1 MDFPR
6 LVYRGPTKYL
16 LVQDETG
23 YAEALSAGWNHGH
36 AEPVAAAPAISPV
49 GNSESDGDTKQ
60 QEAAAPDDAPPTR
73 DEMLAQLAKLGV
85 DVDKRWGDKRLAAEI
100 AKAMEAK

>member
-6 LVYRGPTKYL
+6 LVYRGPAKFL
-16 LVQDETG
+16 LVQDEAG
-23 YAEALSAGWNHGH
+23 YSDALAAGWNHGH

-60 QEAAAPDDAPPTR
+60 QETVAPDDTPPTR
-73 DEMLAQLAKLGV
+73 VELLAQLAKLGV
-85 DVDKRWGDKRLAAEI
+85 DVD
-100 AKAMEAK
+100 